1 MEIVPSIGS
10 TNTELMARAR
20 DGRNEP
26 VLLVTEV
33 QTAGR
38 GRLGRQWTSGVGDSL
53 TFSLGMPLAPAD
65 WSGLSLAVGLSVA
78 QSLQPQLPARARSA
92 RASASNG
99 PTTCGSTATASSAAS

>member
-1 MEIVPSIGS
+1 MMASPPIHWPAESLGQAIEPQLPGFSVEIVPSIGS

-26 VLLVTEV
+26 VLLGTEG

-65 WSGLSLAVGLSVA
+65 WSAPSLARGPAVGHSRH
-78 QSLQPQLPARARSA
+78 PR
-92 RASASNG
+92 
-99 PTTCGSTATASSAAS
+99 